1 MSSRLR
7 PLLYWLPAIA
17 VVVLIFVLSSQSGL
31 RVSEDA
37 AVDKPFRIT
46 GHLLAFAT
54 LAACLLLALSR
65 GRRPRLAHVV
75 IAFAVTVLYGASDE
89 WHQSFVP
96 DRTGRLDD
104 LVVDTI
110 GVIVGLGLAA
120 GLTRFAE
127 SLLFGVSTLD
137 VGVFALMAGVALAVA
152 TLASW
157 VPARKA
163 ASVDPMSA
171 LREE

>member
-1 MSSRLR
+1 MSSQLR
-7 PLLYWLPAIA
+7 PLLYWLPALA
-17 VVVLIFVLSSQSGL
+17 VMALIFVLSSLSGL

-46 GHLLAFAT
+46 GHLLAFAA
-54 LAACLLLALSR
+54 LAASLLLALSR

-75 IAFAVTVLYGASDE
+75 IASAVTVLYGASDE

-110 GVIVGLGLAA
+110 GAIVGL
-120 GLTRFAE
+120 
-127 SLLFGVSTLD
+127 
-137 VGVFALMAGVALAVA
+137 ALAYAVL
-152 TLASW
+152 T
-157 VPARKA
+157 VRARA
-163 ASVDPMSA
+163 AERSAAADDPIA
-171 LREE
+171 ANHPRGG